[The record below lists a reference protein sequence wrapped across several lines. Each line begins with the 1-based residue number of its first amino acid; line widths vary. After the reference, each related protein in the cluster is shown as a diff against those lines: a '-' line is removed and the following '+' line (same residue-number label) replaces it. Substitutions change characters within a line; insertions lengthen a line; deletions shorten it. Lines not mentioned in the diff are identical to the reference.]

1 MLVLVHLTT
10 FTGSQSLASIMIFVY
25 GCWSLLISPRGFIT
39 KSHFCHDNN
48 FVLKGTSELQQCICL
63 SLNALEVQ
71 TSPSYVRAV
80 VIPCPNYAQ
89 NYAITIGLIRLNLI
103 TNFSAIT

>member
-1 MLVLVHLTT
+1 MLVLVHLMT
-10 FTGSQSLASIMIFVY
+10 FTGLQSLAFSSIMIFVY

-48 FVLKGTSELQQCICL
+48 FVLKGTSELQECICI

-80 VIPCPNYAQ
+80 LF
-89 NYAITIGLIRLNLI
+89 GKL
-103 TNFSAIT
+103 